1 MYFEYNLLLSILQN
15 WKQQKWNDVYSLIIY
30 LPFNY
35 WSFFLILL
43 LFKTLYSLDW
53 CFYLL
58 ISSLLL
64 NLSFDL
70 GEAVLV
76 NFFNFKDFHYNF
88 LFRLSHNLTALN
100 ALIFWF
106 FFFFFL
112 TAPVSQRTSQVRD
125 QTHATAMTSATAV
138 TMWILNPLGYQGIPI
153 FRFLIFFYF
162 GRHHSI
168 WNSQARD

>member
-106 FFFFFL
+106 FFFFFD
-112 TAPVSQRTSQVRD
+112 RTC
-125 QTHATAMTSATAV
+125 V
-138 TMWILNPLGYQGIPI
+138 TKNFPGQGSNPCYSND
-153 FRFLIFFYF
+153 FS
-162 GRHHSI
+162 HSSD
-168 WNSQARD
+168 NVDP